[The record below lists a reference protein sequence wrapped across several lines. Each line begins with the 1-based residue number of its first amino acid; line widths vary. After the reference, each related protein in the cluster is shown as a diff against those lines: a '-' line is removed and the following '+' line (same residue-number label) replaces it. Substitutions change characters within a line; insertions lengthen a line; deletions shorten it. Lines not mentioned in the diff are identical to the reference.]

1 MKQAWIGI
9 LAVTLFA
16 VTAADVDASP
26 KGGKGMRGN
35 APRMAHMQDALGL
48 SDAQTQQ
55 IRDIRANG
63 GTRDDVR
70 AVLTEE
76 QRAMMDTH
84 RARRQGDRDGPYG
97 NRKAR
102 DGGYRG
108 GNAPSDPP
116 TDPSGQ

>member
-1 MKQAWIGI
+1 MKHAWIGI
-9 LAVTLFA
+9 LAVALLA
-16 VTAADVDASP
+16 VTVADADASP

-35 APRMAHMQDALGL
+35 APRMSHMQDALGL
-48 SDAQTQQ
+48 SDTQVQQ

-70 AVLTEE
+70 SVLTEE
-76 QRAMMDTH
+76 QRTMMDTH
-84 RARRQGDRDGPYG
+84 RARRQGDREGAAG

-108 GNAPSDPP
+108 GNPPADPP
-116 TDPSGQ
+116 ENPNGQ